1 MQASLPKF
9 VRMVSVED
17 FGQGTEA
24 IRILGIKWLPHESDS
39 THGSENAE
47 KGSNDM
53 NKGVNE
59 GATEKETVSERKGKD
74 GNYINL
80 EIAFAYKA
88 RPQSHSIRKRAQ
100 CLHLY
105 VAFYLPSGIKFR
117 KWNPPLARKHTLK
130 SN

>member
-9 VRMVSVED
+9 VRMVNVED

-24 IRILGIKWLPHESDS
+24 IRILGIKWLPLESVS
-39 THGSENAE
+39 TNSDKEGE
-47 KGSNDM
+47 KGSEPHGREADEDITGNET
-53 NKGVNE
+53 VNE
-59 GATEKETVSERKGKD
+59 TKGKD

-88 RPQSHSIRKRAQ
+88 RPESRSIRKRAQ

-105 VAFYLPSGIKFR
+105 LAFYLPSGIKFR
-117 KWNPPLARKHTLK
+117 K
-130 SN
+130 

>member
-24 IRILGIKWLPHESDS
+24 IRILGIKWLPLETVS
-39 THGSENAE
+39 THDSKNADKNSDNCG
-47 KGSNDM
+47 KGASTD
-53 NKGVNE
+53 E
-59 GATEKETVSERKGKD
+59 AEKETTSKTAGKD
-74 GNYINL
+74 GSYINL

-88 RPQSHSIRKRAQ
+88 RPQSHSMRKRAQ

-105 VAFYLPSGIKFR
+105 VAFYLPSGLKFR
-117 KWNPPLARKHTLK
+117 KWNPFLAKK
-130 SN
+130 GISWN